1 MLKRH
6 EVLFKQLEDYRRET
20 LAAIEGLTEEMVDL
34 VPPGFNNNIR
44 WNLGHLYL
52 DQYLWLQ
59 HLTKEPAPIA
69 EGFAEWFDFGTRPAD
84 WKSQPPSLEALRTL
98 LSEQPGRIREL
109 YGHRLEEV
117 YFRGGSREEFPPIES
132 GMHTVAQVLVR
143 TIFHEGLHLG
153 TILAIRR
160 SLG

>member
-6 EVLFKQLEDYRRET
+6 EVLFNQLEAYRSET
-20 LAAIEGLTEEMVDL
+20 LAAVEGLTEEQVDL
-34 VPPGFNNNIR
+34 VPPGFNNNLR

-59 HLTKEPAPIA
+59 HLTKEPVPVA
-69 EGFAEWFDFGTRPAD
+69 EGFVEWFGFGTRPAG
-84 WKSQPPSLEALRTL
+84 WQSPPPSLEVLKTL
-98 LSEQPGRIREL
+98 LREQPRRIRKL
-109 YGHRLEEV
+109 YGHRLEE
-117 YFRGGSREEFPPIES
+117 EFPPTES

-160 SLG
+160 SIG